1 MNIANIKTIYFI
13 GIGGIG
19 MSALARFFK
28 ERGARVSGYDRTET
42 ELTLRLAAEG
52 MDIHYA
58 DDSNLLDQ
66 KAELVVYTP
75 AVPADHGE
83 LNWYR
88 QHNYPVF
95 KRSDVLQWI
104 TESMFAIT
112 VAGTHGK
119 TTISTMIAYLLRETG
134 YGCNAFLGGIAT
146 NYNTNYWGN
155 ERNVAVIEADEYDRS
170 FLKLWPDIAVLTA
183 MDADHLDIYGDI
195 TALEDA
201 FVQYTRNIKPE
212 GTLWSKHGLKH
223 GDKLQAAHKHTYSLQ
238 NDAAG
243 AYAGNVQIRDGGYDF
258 DVHGP
263 GWYLPQL
270 RLNIGGMHNVEN
282 CVVAISVAKQ
292 LEIDDA
298 LIRQAIAGFKGVRRR
313 FEYIVRN
320 EQVTYIDDYAHHP
333 EELAAL
339 IKSAKT
345 LFPDKRCVVAFQ
357 PHLFSRTR
365 DFAEGFAHSLDLADE
380 VLLLDIYPARE
391 KSMPGVTIDTIAGL
405 MANPNHT
412 VLSKEGLV
420 RYAATA
426 PLELLITAG
435 AGDIDKLVIPIKE
448 AILDRIKQAQDSEA

>member
-1 MNIANIKTIYFI
+1 MNITNIKNIYFI

-28 ERGARVSGYDRTET
+28 ERGATVSGYDRTET
-42 ELTLRLAAEG
+42 ELTLKLAAEG
-52 MDIHYA
+52 MDIHYV
-58 DDSNLLDQ
+58 DNTDLLEQ

-75 AVPADHGE
+75 AVPAEHKE
-83 LNWYR
+83 LSWYR

-119 TTISTMIAYLLRETG
+119 TTISTMIAYLLKETG

-146 NYNTNYWGN
+146 NYDTNYWGN

-183 MDADHLDIYGDI
+183 MDADHLDIYGNI
-195 TALEDA
+195 EALEEA
-201 FVQYTRNIKPE
+201 FVQYTKNIKPG

-223 GDKLQAAHKHTYSLQ
+223 GDKLQATHKHTYSLQ
-238 NDAAG
+238 NSAAA
-243 AYAGNVQIRDGGYDF
+243 AYAANVRIHEGGYDF

-263 GWYLPQL
+263 GWYLPEL

-282 CVVAISVAKQ
+282 CVVAVSVAKQ
-292 LEIDDA
+292 LEIDDT
-298 LIRQAIAGFKGVRRR
+298 LIRQAVAGFKGVKRR
-313 FEYIVRN
+313 FEYIIRN
-320 EQVTYIDDYAHHP
+320 KEVTYIDDYAHHP

-339 IKSAKT
+339 IRSAKT
-345 LFPDKRCVVAFQ
+345 LFPGKRCVVAFQ

-365 DFAEGFAHSLDLADE
+365 DFAEGFAHSLDMADE
-380 VLLLDIYPARE
+380 VILLDIYPARE
-391 KSMPGVTIDTIAGL
+391 KPMPGVSIDTIGRL
-405 MANPNHT
+405 MGNPNHT

-420 RYAATA
+420 QYAATA

-435 AGDIDKLVIPIKE
+435 AGDIDKLVAPIKE
-448 AILDRIKQAQDSEA
+448 AILGRIGQVKST